1 MNLLARC
8 PQLDPQSPDVGI
20 DRPRPF
26 VAPVVPYMG
35 EKVGTTKRPI
45 RVGHEE
51 LQERQLAPREIDG
64 QTGVSLATSAPQ
76 SARDQDR

>member
-1 MNLLARC
+1 
-8 PQLDPQSPDVGI
+8 
-20 DRPRPF
+20 
-26 VAPVVPYMG
+26 MG

-76 SARDQDR
+76 SARIRTDEDDTWRAYAEGVTSM